1 MGRGLQGRQI
11 MVKPLLRYDMM
22 VENALRGVVRE
33 ALAVAAERG
42 LPGAHHF
49 YITFRTDM
57 PNVEIPDFL
66 KGQYPHE
73 MTIVLEHQFWGLEV
87 DERQFSVT
95 LSFRNLPQRLTIPFA
110 AVTAFS
116 DPSVKFGLE
125 FRLDSERQAAADGQ
139 GLAKLLESE
148 WGGDPVSALPA
159 ESSVPEKGSG
169 EDVAAKGDDKTGEV
183 VKLDLFRKK

>member
-1 MGRGLQGRQI
+1 

-33 ALAVAAERG
+33 ALTVAAERG

-87 DERQFSVT
+87 DESQFSVT

-148 WGGDPVSALPA
+148 WGGDPVSPLPTDA
-159 ESSVPEKGSG
+159 ATVDQASG
-169 EDVAAKGDDKTGEV
+169 GDMPSKSDDKTGEV

>member
-1 MGRGLQGRQI
+1 
-11 MVKPLLRYDMM
+11 MVKPVLRYDMM

-33 ALAVAAERG
+33 ALTVAAERG

-49 YITFRTDM
+49 YITFRTDI
-57 PNVEIPDFL
+57 PNVDIPDFL

-87 DERQFSVT
+87 DESQFAVT

-125 FRLDSERQAAADGQ
+125 FRLDSERQAAADGH

-148 WGGDPVSALPA
+148 WGGDPVGPSSPEATSADR
-159 ESSVPEKGSG
+159 PEPG
-169 EDVAAKGDDKTGEV
+169 EAAAKPEDKTGEV

>member
-1 MGRGLQGRQI
+1 
-11 MVKPLLRYDMM
+11 MVKPVLRYDMM

-33 ALAVAAERG
+33 ALTVAAERG

-57 PNVEIPDFL
+57 PNVDIPDFL

-87 DERQFSVT
+87 DERQFAVT
-95 LSFRNLPQRLTIPFA
+95 LSFRNLPQRLTVPFA

-125 FRLDSERQAAADGQ
+125 FRLDSERQAAADGH

-148 WGGDPVSALPA
+148 WGGDPVAPPSGQAESADKAPPA
-159 ESSVPEKGSG
+159 EPS
-169 EDVAAKGDDKTGEV
+169 AKSDDKTGEV